1 MKWLVNFTSIF
12 LVVKNQIAL
21 MDDQGEYILN
31 GYNVITQYPRVFPY
45 GGVTF
50 EYTGTNSTL
59 EKVNTTFARRL
70 KRDLT
75 VEVVLHVLFQ
85 HPTHLIE
92 SFVIS
97 KRFLI
102 VFGSLD
108 IDFIT
113 K

>member
-1 MKWLVNFTSIF
+1 MISKKKKKNSSNFNYHSF
-12 LVVKNQIAL
+12 DRNIAL

-31 GYNVITQYPRVFPY
+31 GYNVITEYPRIFPY

-75 VEVVLHVLFQ
+75 IEVVTRQ
-85 HPTHLIE
+85 I
-92 SFVIS
+92 
-97 KRFLI
+97 
-102 VFGSLD
+102 
-108 IDFIT
+108 
-113 K
+113 

>member
-1 MKWLVNFTSIF
+1 
-12 LVVKNQIAL
+12 

-31 GYNVITQYPRVFPY
+31 GHNIITQYPRIFPY

-59 EKVNTTFARRL
+59 ERVNTTFARRL

-75 VEVVLHVLFQ
+75 VEVIRHANIPTMDVIKVSNCLF
-85 HPTHLIE
+85 
-92 SFVIS
+92 V
-97 KRFLI
+97 
-102 VFGSLD
+102 
-108 IDFIT
+108 DFIT

>member
-1 MKWLVNFTSIF
+1 MDLFSLCKT
-12 LVVKNQIAL
+12 AL

-50 EYTGTNSTL
+50 DYTGTNSSL

-75 VEVVLHVLFQ
+75 VEVIIHINRI
-85 HPTHLIE
+85 H
-92 SFVIS
+92 S
-97 KRFLI
+97 
-102 VFGSLD
+102 
-108 IDFIT
+108 IT
-113 K
+113 IFK